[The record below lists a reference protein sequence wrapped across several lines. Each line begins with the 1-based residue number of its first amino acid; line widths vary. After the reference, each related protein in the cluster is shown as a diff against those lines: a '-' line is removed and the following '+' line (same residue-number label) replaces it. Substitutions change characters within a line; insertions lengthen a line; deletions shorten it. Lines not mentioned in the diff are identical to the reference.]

1 MVGWGDGG
9 VVLVSQPPS
18 AGLWALERAA
28 ACNYVKPASSAPQL
42 PDHLHS
48 VSCAQTLGYW
58 SCGQHEL
65 SMRKARGFSRS
76 WSRERSDDVIV
87 TDET

>member
-1 MVGWGDGG
+1 MVG

-18 AGLWALERAA
+18 AGLWAPESAA
-28 ACNYVKPASSAPQL
+28 ACDYVKPAPSDPQL
-42 PDHLHS
+42 PDHLHGA
-48 VSCAQTLGYW
+48 SCAQMLGWGYW